1 MKIREKKKNLFQRAM
16 VLCVVVLVGFS
27 IIIVSINSQT
37 KNNFFFFESKRVS
50 DYIVTILKNNSEK
63 YFF

>member
-1 MKIREKKKNLFQRAM
+1 M